1 MSEDT
6 KPNSG
11 GSAQFPETPW
21 TQVALAGDGNTLAHQ
36 ALSKLCNM
44 YWYPVY
50 AFLRRS
56 GRAAHDAEDLTQ
68 EFFQRVLK
76 ANDFGKAE
84 KGKGR
89 LRSYLLGA
97 LKNFLAYDHR
107 RRTAQKRGGGAVV
120 LSFDADE
127 AEERYAKEPGEDAA
141 PDQVFDRRW
150 AMTVLENALGEL
162 EAEYKSRGKEELFE
176 AFSPQLS
183 LAGVDAAESY
193 EEIGNRLGMS
203 EGSVKVAVHRLRKRY
218 REMIFRHVAPTVEDE
233 EQVDDELS
241 YFLSCLR

>member
-1 MSEDT
+1 MT
-6 KPNSG
+6 KTNQSGSG

-21 TQVALAGDGNTLAHQ
+21 TQVALAGDGNTLAHK
-36 ALSKLCNM
+36 ALSNLCNM

-56 GRAAHDAEDLTQ
+56 GRGAHDAEDLTQ

-127 AEERYAKEPGEDAA
+127 AEERYAKEPGQDAA

-162 EAEYKSRGKEELFE
+162 EAEYKARGKVDLFE
-176 AFSPQLS
+176 ALSPQLS
-183 LAGVDAAESY
+183 LAGVDSADSY
-193 EEIGNRLGMS
+193 EAIGNRLEMS
-203 EGSVKVAVHRLRKRY
+203 VGSIKVAVHRLRKRY

-233 EQVDDELS
+233 NEVGDELA
-241 YFLSCLR
+241 YFLSCL